1 MEILRVPTSVASYKL
16 LTPIEVVGP
25 WEAIATA
32 SSDSS
37 EYSIDGIFADSY
49 SINEQTLIYTV
60 ETSNI
65 SEVSLQYLPKV
76 DDEYDIVIKTG
87 IQQRIPIVV
96 QQWNSSSHR
105 LVMVQAEL
113 LKNQN
118 SPLYADFILSQTYIE
133 AKEIKEYLD
142 GLLQAVDQIAL
153 EDNFTHI
160 RPYVDPS
167 TKGSTASDIA
177 AYSANEEIAR
187 AIIDSIIQQGFYYK
201 RKVLHFTGTGSDYLP
216 IWDDVKKVISVYENN
231 KLVEDREYE
240 VTSDK
245 TAIVEK
251 STDNINRAESAP
263 LVLPAA
269 SSDSLD
275 PQFIYR
281 GFGKTWD
288 YLITVEHGYANVPS
302 DIVKA
307 TEMLIHDLEC
317 GKLDYYKRFIS
328 SYNTDQYRIQFDKGL
343 FEGTGNIIVDK
354 ILSKYRKSITSIGV
368 L

>member
-1 MEILRVPTSVASYKL
+1 MEILRVSPYADIPVNFIVPSGITSSTITVSITDMADLSVST
-16 LTPIEVVGP
+16 LTFLNKVSGNILDITLPGNY
-25 WEAIATA
+25 
-32 SSDSS
+32 DSS
-37 EYSIDGIFADSY
+37 YR
-49 SINEQTLIYTV
+49 V
-60 ETSNI
+60 EIVKNLGAVGETI
-65 SEVSLQYLPKV
+65 LK
-76 DDEYDIVIKTG
+76 DETYEIV
-87 IQQRIPIVV
+87 
-96 QQWNSSSHR
+96 
-105 LVMVQAEL
+105 
-113 LKNQN
+113 
-118 SPLYADFILSQTYIE
+118 
-133 AKEIKEYLD
+133 
-142 GLLQAVDQIAL
+142 
-153 EDNFTHI
+153 

-167 TKGSTASDIA
+167 TKATSASDIA
-177 AYSANEEIAR
+177 AYALNEEIAR
-187 AIIDSIIQQGFYYK
+187 AIIDSIVSEGFYYK
-201 RKVLHFTGTGSDYLP
+201 KRVLNFQGSGSDFLP
-216 IWDDVKKVISVYENN
+216 IWDDVKKILSVYENN
-231 KLVEDREYE
+231 KLVEDRFYE

-281 GFGKTWD
+281 GFGRGWD
-288 YLITVEHGYANVPS
+288 YRITVEYGFTAVPS
-302 DIVKA
+302 DIVRA

-354 ILSKYRKSITSIGV
+354 ILSKYVKSITSIGV